1 MTTVSDPLAPVGRAH
16 RNRAAARLRCDW
28 CGREL
33 PSQDGVGRRR
43 RYCAQA
49 CRQRAYENR
58 HALERGELPPDA
70 VVLSGTE
77 WDGLSDRLYQ
87 VRCAAEDV
95 VTALDEGA
103 DVAEL
108 RVLAAELLDASR
120 AAEQVR

>member
-16 RNRAAARLRCDW
+16 RSRAATRLRCDW

-58 HALERGELPPDA
+58 HALERGELPPEA
-70 VVLSGTE
+70 VMLSGAE
-77 WDGLSDRLYQ
+77 WDALADRLYQ

-95 VTALDEGA
+95 VTALAEGA
-103 DVAEL
+103 DAAEL
-108 RVLAAELLDASR
+108 RALAAELLDASR